1 MAFPSSPNASPLSH
15 SRNQSFSHFHNLD
28 TTSSRIPA
36 EKPASNRTAAPSS
49 GTFAP
54 TFIKTEAAQQD
65 TERVR
70 GIEGEND
77 FSGKRYVW
85 VKDQQSAFQRGWIVQ
100 DLDGDRMLVQ
110 CDDGAQREV
119 DAAAVDKV
127 NPGKFD
133 KADDMAE
140 LTYLNEP
147 SVVHNLET
155 RYQADLIY
163 VSTLDGM
170 NRKSLTQS
178 LDVLRAVPRY
188 CESILPITYLQ
199 Q

>member
-1 MAFPSSPNASPLSH
+1 MALTSSPNSSPLSH
-15 SRNQSFSHFHNLD
+15 GRNQSFSHFHSLD
-28 TTSSRIPA
+28 TMSSRISA
-36 EKPASNRTAAPSS
+36 DKPANSRTATPSS

-65 TERVR
+65 TERIR

-85 VKDQQSAFQRGWIVQ
+85 VKGQQSAFVRGWVLK
-100 DLDGDRMLVQ
+100 DVDDDRILVQ

-147 SVVHNLET
+147 SVVHNLEM

-163 VSTLDGM
+163 VS
-170 NRKSLTQS
+170 
-178 LDVLRAVPRY
+178 VPG
-188 CESILPITYLQ
+188 
-199 Q
+199 